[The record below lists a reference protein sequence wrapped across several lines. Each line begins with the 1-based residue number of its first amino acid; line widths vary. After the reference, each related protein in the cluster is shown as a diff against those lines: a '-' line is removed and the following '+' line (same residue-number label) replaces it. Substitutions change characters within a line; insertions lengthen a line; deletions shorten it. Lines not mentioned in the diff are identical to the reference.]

1 MPLCALVVGLF
12 DCFRTGR
19 RCRQLGGLRTER
31 VQFRLKTKPWSW
43 LWPVLLLSLT
53 ALPLI
58 AHADTRR
65 EARGWLELEQDQ
77 TSYRERVAPLDL
89 REQRQLEVIER
100 SQRNDLRAL
109 QQRQQREVQFERQST
124 RRAPNTDV
132 PRRDPFQPQ
141 RRAVE
146 RLRLRIQMQQDG
158 LPYGQ

>member
-1 MPLCALVVGLF
+1 MALV
-12 DCFRTGR
+12 
-19 RCRQLGGLRTER
+19 
-31 VQFRLKTKPWSW
+31 S
-43 LWPVLLLSLT
+43 
-53 ALPLI
+53 LI

-77 TSYRERVAPLDL
+77 ASYREPVLPLDL

-109 QQRQQREVQFERQST
+109 QQRQQREVQLKRRSM
-124 RRAPNTDV
+124 RRAPKLDV
-132 PRRDPFQPQ
+132 PRRDPLQPQ

-158 LPYGQ
+158 LSYGR